1 MEAEDS
7 ERVKETFLTVR
18 EAISLSAAFI
28 GLPNTMPACFG
39 VIAVLKKRGI
49 SEVTSRTSYK
59 RPSFVD
65 LDYITLGQ
73 KTQKSIYW
81 GVGNSEVGKMI
92 GQYLPD
98 LSHFATTSIFGYL
111 LGGCRALKLKDA
123 EIIVASAI
131 IGLGATRQA
140 RSHGKAALGQ
150 GCSIKA
156 LEAIDAVAHEVGKW
170 NGSRLHTALDVPQ
183 LYEELQNE
191 LVRLKSIEQ
200 Q

>member
-49 SEVTSRTSYK
+49 SEVTSRTS
-59 RPSFVD
+59 
-65 LDYITLGQ
+65 
-73 KTQKSIYW
+73 
-81 GVGNSEVGKMI
+81 
-92 GQYLPD
+92 
-98 LSHFATTSIFGYL
+98 
-111 LGGCRALKLKDA
+111 ALKLKDA

-170 NGSRLHTALDVPQ
+170 NGSSLHTALDVPQ